1 MLIMKRMILI
11 LSAFLLGNFSA
22 GAEEVRVS
30 VIFVHYS
37 VGTTIVSQSLN
48 PGSQHIR
55 DTLNIPPVTV
65 GTDTA
70 RIVFRSYRMNN
81 EMGGTPLSDTV
92 SDQSGWDYR
101 FQNYRYEYFD
111 PWHNRMRIWNSDNG
125 MNGNAFAGLLND
137 LFDIPNK
144 EDSAFWRAFTTHN
157 VPGSSGDSVIEK
169 YDLFMVKN
177 PYGCWVCMTQVQADS
192 QRTLFQIVADSMA
205 NHPEQNFALIFGTPL
220 RLSEQGCGG
229 DSSNAKITYELAT
242 WFADTFDVSGYDNV
256 WKYEFFRI
264 LCETSPDSAN
274 RYCLKEEYWDQ
285 WSGSHLGHDA
295 SDLAQD
301 SLGAFVRRATE
312 DILVQRSGRVTRLD
326 VDRKILEFR
335 EGPATVQEVLD
346 LIERYNSGN

>member
-1 MLIMKRMILI
+1 MKKILFMIII
-11 LSAFLLGNFSA
+11 LAA
-22 GAEEVRVS
+22 GTISITAEEVRISTV
-30 VIFVHYS
+30 FVHYS
-37 VGTTIVSQSLN
+37 VGTTIVSKTNN

-55 DTLNIPPVTV
+55 DTLNVPPVYV

-81 EMGGTPLSDTV
+81 DLGGNPLSDTV
-92 SDQSGWDYR
+92 SNQDGWDNR
-101 FQNYRYEYFD
+101 FENYRYEYVD

-125 MNGNAFAGLLND
+125 MQGNAYAGLLND
-137 LFDIPNK
+137 LFEIANK
-144 EDSAFWRAFTTHN
+144 QDSAFWRAFTVHN
-157 VPGSSGDSVIEK
+157 VPGSSGDSVQEK

-177 PYGCWVCMTQVQADS
+177 PYACWACMTQAQADS

-229 DSSNAKITYELAT
+229 DSSNARITYELVT
-242 WFADTFDVSGYDNV
+242 WFADTFDVSGYENV
-256 WKYEFFRI
+256 WKYEFYRI

-285 WSGSHLGHDA
+285 WSGSHLGQDA

-301 SLGAFVRRATE
+301 SLAAFIRRTVE
-312 DILVQRSGRVTRLD
+312 DILVQRSGQVTRQD
-326 VDRKILEFR
+326 IDRKILEFR
-335 EGPATVQEVLD
+335 EGSATVQDVLD
-346 LIERYNSGN
+346 LIDRYSGGD